1 MRGKRLC
8 FSLAIVM
15 LALPAGMCVTTRYV
29 KIPCLSQ
36 EQLDQRKAAEPPKV
50 GGQLTGDAQK
60 DVRIVGGSAK
70 ELRAWGQGNLQ
81 ILGGCVG

>member
-1 MRGKRLC
+1 MRAA
-8 FSLAIVM
+8 LAIL
-15 LALPAGMCVTTRYV
+15 LAIGLSGCVTTRYV
-29 KIPCLSQ
+29 KIACLTQ

-50 GGQLTGDAQK
+50 GGQLSGDAQK

-70 ELRAWGQGNLQ
+70 ELRAWGQGNLA